1 VVVPSV
7 SSAGTPKEASAL
19 LRSAGLVPGSVT
31 GSADGTLTTSPKPG
45 STVRR
50 GSTVNLVYR

>member
-1 VVVPSV
+1 V
-7 SSAGTPKEASAL
+7 
-19 LRSAGLVPGSVT
+19 RSAWLVPGTVT

-45 STVRR
+45 TKVKR